1 MPCQECFVSIR
12 FSSVQVDYGLPYRRP
27 QRNKAVAAQIEL
39 NLVIGA
45 LRRSDAALAQEI
57 TRVSYGD
64 TYATLHTPR
73 ATRDTE
79 YRLRDYLQSHWK
91 YPIRI
96 V

>member
-1 MPCQECFVSIR
+1 MRIG
-12 FSSVQVDYGLPYRRP
+12 FSSVQVDYGLHYRRA
-27 QRNKAVAAQIEL
+27 QRNMAAAAQIEL
-39 NLVIGA
+39 NLVINA

-57 TRVSYGD
+57 TRVSYGT

-79 YRLRDYLQSHWK
+79 HRLLQYLQSHWR
-91 YPIRI
+91 YPLRL